1 MERTL
6 LLFYILSCIHKAIK
20 GFINK
25 SIFTMDM
32 RLLRKR
38 NRKSLSGLV
47 SKSIVSKLFFLQNVY
62 LSLGIF
68 FHLPPPLSLFQR
80 YSTVSF
86 DTCDLYYRIKPSDM
100 YYPFFHQDC
109 KIPEDRVCLLLLSP
123 LWNVAQGQQCNRH
136 TGRYWAPHNLQS
148 IVTQY

>member
-1 MERTL
+1 MGIKLNCWQGSESERTEKIQREQWRNDQYIFLIISAFVKMERTL

-38 NRKSLSGLV
+38 NRKSLSSLV
-47 SKSIVSKLFFLQNVY
+47 SKSIVSKLFFLQNVC

-80 YSTVSF
+80 YSTISF
-86 DTCDLYYRIKPSDM
+86 DTCDLYYRIKPLDM
-100 YYPFFHQDC
+100 Y
-109 KIPEDRVCLLLLSP
+109 
-123 LWNVAQGQQCNRH
+123 
-136 TGRYWAPHNLQS
+136 
-148 IVTQY
+148 